1 MTFFI
6 FHVTFWVGPHHPD
19 LALYQVLGAMNLV
32 NVDINFFFSR
42 DHVID
47 ASSDFVGWVRSS

>member
-42 DHVID
+42 DHGID
-47 ASSDFVGWVRSS
+47 ASSDFVG